1 MARILVIIE
10 KGENSYGAYSPD
22 VPGCVAVGDTREEV
36 EQLMKE
42 ALQEHLQMMREENLP
57 LPQSQTECCPP
68 ACVAR
73 RSASSRCIKA
83 CNSGSRPTIPAP
95 VLAT

>member
-36 EQLMKE
+36 ERLMRE
-42 ALQEHLQMMREENLP
+42 ALREHLQMMQEENLP
-57 LPQSQTECCPP
+57 LSASQT
-68 ACVAR
+68 VAEYMDIPL
-73 RSASSRCIKA
+73 SA
-83 CNSGSRPTIPAP
+83 
-95 VLAT
+95 

>member
-22 VPGCVAVGDTREEV
+22 VAGCVAVGDTREEV
-36 EQLMKE
+36 ERLMKE

-57 LPQSQTECCPP
+57 LPQSQTEAEYMDIPL
-68 ACVAR
+68 
-73 RSASSRCIKA
+73 SA
-83 CNSGSRPTIPAP
+83 
-95 VLAT
+95 

>member
-42 ALQEHLQMMREENLP
+42 ALQEHLQMMREENGKAEEQYTL
-57 LPQSQTECCPP
+57 L
-68 ACVAR
+68 ACDYA
-73 RSASSRCIKA
+73 
-83 CNSGSRPTIPAP
+83 
-95 VLAT
+95 

>member
-36 EQLMKE
+36 EQLMQE
-42 ALQEHLQMMREENLP
+42 ALREHLQMIREENLP
-57 LPQSQTECCPP
+57 LPQ
-68 ACVAR
+68 AR
-73 RSASSRCIKA
+73 NEAEYLDIPISA
-83 CNSGSRPTIPAP
+83 
-95 VLAT
+95 

>member
-22 VPGCVAVGDTREEV
+22 VSGCVAVGDTREEV

-42 ALQEHLQMMREENLP
+42 ALQEHLQMMREEHLP
-57 LPQSQTECCPP
+57 LPQSQAEAEYMDIPL
-68 ACVAR
+68 
-73 RSASSRCIKA
+73 SA
-83 CNSGSRPTIPAP
+83 
-95 VLAT
+95 